1 MKNYFIKLSFR
12 GISPMIWRRIWIP
25 GKTSLAEL
33 HGIIQLSFGWDNEYL
48 HQFHIYG
55 KDYGISYSGGLAFS
69 DNAYKVYLDDFDF
82 DINDKF
88 TYEYN
93 FFIHCI
99 VDLRIEKIK
108 TTSNKSKLYCVKGN
122 GMPGANKYDELEP
135 TLVFLQAIAKSDD
148 NTTMADIQPYL
159 DDLNAVK
166 FNKHHLNHLLQT
178 DLNDQF

>member
-1 MKNYFIKLSFR
+1 MNNYFIKIALR
-12 GISPMIWRRIWIP
+12 DVSPMIWRRLWIP

-33 HGIIQLSFGWDNEYL
+33 HGIIQLSFGWDNEHL

-69 DNAYKVYLDDFDF
+69 DNAYKVYLDDFNF
-82 DINDKF
+82 DVNDKF

-93 FFIHCI
+93 FFIHCF
-99 VDLRIEKIK
+99 VDIRIEQINNTSRK
-108 TTSNKSKLYCVKGN
+108 TSVYCVKGN
-122 GMPGANKYDELEP
+122 GMPGATKYDELEP
-135 TLVFLQAIAKSDD
+135 TLKFLQAIVNSGD

-159 DDLNAVK
+159 DALNAVK
-166 FNKHHLNHLLQT
+166 FNNHHLNHLLQT